1 MTITALLRPRS
12 IAIVGA
18 SPIQGSFGAQLHS
31 AIQSMGYDGKVHLVN
46 PKYDEILGS
55 HCYHSIDEIPEA
67 VDCAAFAVADRTLE
81 AVFVSA
87 AKAGAKSAVAFGRSV
102 GNAPDGSPLTERIAQ
117 IAGDANMAVCGAN
130 CMGYVNYEDGIQLT
144 GFKFSGLIRRTG
156 PIGIVSHSG
165 STWSGLVGNKR
176 GLNYSYVISA
186 GQELVTSVSEY
197 LEFLVAQPQTRVV
210 LCVLETIRHP
220 ESFLSAVSKANER
233 GIAVVVLKLGRSE
246 AGQGFAQSHSGAMS
260 GRADVYDAI
269 FERCGVISVRSLDEM
284 LDCADL
290 FANERRPICS
300 GVAIGT
306 DSGGERQLIADLG
319 SDIGLGFPTLDE
331 STTALLLPLLDPG
344 VKPENPLDYWGDG
357 RNVIAPCLKALA
369 ADPGI
374 GTVVMASNFPDGRE
388 FTHACAK
395 AVREAHATTDKPM
408 VVMSNIA
415 TTLSPVVAA
424 QLRSEGIPV
433 IAGTETGL
441 RALRHFSEFK
451 ARNESALRRRW
462 VHISGADDF
471 AFPHDP
477 GLKLQTL
484 DARNS
489 FSLLEQAGIPVA
501 PWKTTASYADA
512 INFATEIGFPVVA
525 KIDVPSIAH
534 KTEAG
539 GVALNL
545 MSTDQVRDAIEG
557 FSRLGHGSSAL
568 IQKQVKGVELILGL
582 FHDEQFGPV
591 FTLGAGGIFTEVLK
605 DFVLLLPGDDLEHIA
620 NKIRSL
626 RIFTLLNGARGLPKA
641 NIDDIATVVQK
652 FIRLGIALSE
662 RVSEME
668 VNPLVV
674 DGRAIVAV
682 DCLVILN

>member
-1 MTITALLRPRS
+1 MKCWTAP
-12 IAIVGA
+12 IF
-18 SPIQGSFGAQLHS
+18 SP
-31 AIQSMGYDGKVHLVN
+31 
-46 PKYDEILGS
+46 
-55 HCYHSIDEIPEA
+55 
-67 VDCAAFAVADRTLE
+67 
-81 AVFVSA
+81 
-87 AKAGAKSAVAFGRSV
+87 
-102 GNAPDGSPLTERIAQ
+102 
-117 IAGDANMAVCGAN
+117 
-130 CMGYVNYEDGIQLT
+130 
-144 GFKFSGLIRRTG
+144 
-156 PIGIVSHSG
+156 
-165 STWSGLVGNKR
+165 
-176 GLNYSYVISA
+176 
-186 GQELVTSVSEY
+186 
-197 LEFLVAQPQTRVV
+197 TR
-210 LCVLETIRHP
+210 
-220 ESFLSAVSKANER
+220 
-233 GIAVVVLKLGRSE
+233 
-246 AGQGFAQSHSGAMS
+246 
-260 GRADVYDAI
+260 
-269 FERCGVISVRSLDEM
+269 
-284 LDCADL
+284 
-290 FANERRPICS
+290 RRPICS

-306 DSGGERQLIADLG
+306 DSGGERKLIADLG

-539 GVALNL
+539 
-545 MSTDQVRDAIEG
+545 VRCRIKSDEH
-557 FSRLGHGSSAL
+557 RSS
-568 IQKQVKGVELILGL
+568 
-582 FHDEQFGPV
+582 
-591 FTLGAGGIFTEVLK
+591 
-605 DFVLLLPGDDLEHIA
+605 
-620 NKIRSL
+620 
-626 RIFTLLNGARGLPKA
+626 
-641 NIDDIATVVQK
+641 
-652 FIRLGIALSE
+652 
-662 RVSEME
+662 
-668 VNPLVV
+668 
-674 DGRAIVAV
+674 
-682 DCLVILN
+682 